1 MEWDQTKGS
10 CDQTVIMKAF
20 SLSEG
25 EQLPLQVKTPSSV
38 GGAPY
43 QLGRCL
49 GHGSLGW
56 VGVMRTVVGDL
67 GSIPGL
73 GGSPREGKGYPLQY
87 SGLENSESQRVRHD

>member
-1 MEWDQTKGS
+1 MEWDQTKGN

-56 VGVMRTVVGDL
+56 VGVMRTVVGDP
-67 GSIPGL
+67 GSRGPCVVSWEAGL
-73 GGSPREGKGYPLQY
+73 GWPGPLEHP
-87 SGLENSESQRVRHD
+87 STGGEPVCS